1 VTSERRS
8 ARPPRLVVALAALV
22 TLAGCTDVAGYDLDM
37 AFGKIPW
44 IGTMRQQVKVRPY
57 ELSRLPAEGTVPA
70 FSPRGDAPPFTQA
83 ELETVAAAMSNPVP
97 ATPEALARGEA
108 QYLNHCAACHGDV
121 GLGDGP
127 VVAPGRFP
135 FAPPV
140 AAGSPSV
147 GRSDGYLFGVL
158 RVGRGLMPAYGDRM
172 SQADLWSVVHYM
184 RRLQGM
190 DPGAALPEAPAGTAG
205 EVPEA
210 EAE

>member
-1 VTSERRS
+1 VTIEMRS
-8 ARPPRLVVALAALV
+8 ARPRRLVVVVAAMV
-22 TLAGCTDVAGYDLDM
+22 TLGGCTDVAGYDLDM
-37 AFGKIPW
+37 ALGKIPW

-57 ELSRLPAEGTVPA
+57 ELPRLPAEGTVPA

-108 QYLNHCAACHGDV
+108 QYLRNCAVCHGP
-121 GLGDGP
+121 GGAGDGP

-135 FAPPV
+135 FATPIG
-140 AAGSPSV
+140 AGTPSA
-147 GRSDGYLFGVL
+147 GHSDGYLFGVL

-190 DPGAALPEAPAGTAG
+190 DPGAALPEAPAGPAG

>member
-1 VTSERRS
+1 
-8 ARPPRLVVALAALV
+8 
-22 TLAGCTDVAGYDLDM
+22 
-37 AFGKIPW
+37 
-44 IGTMRQQVKVRPY
+44 
-57 ELSRLPAEGTVPA
+57 VPA

-83 ELETVAAAMSNPVP
+83 ELETIAAAMSNPVP

-108 QYLNHCAACHGDV
+108 QYLRNCAVCHGPS
-121 GLGDGP
+121 GAGDGP

-135 FAPPV
+135 FAT
-140 AAGSPSV
+140 AIGAGSPSA
-147 GRSDGYLFGVL
+147 GQSDGYLFGVL

-190 DPGAALPEAPAGTAG
+190 GPGAASPAAPAGATD
-205 EVPEA
+205 EVPEV